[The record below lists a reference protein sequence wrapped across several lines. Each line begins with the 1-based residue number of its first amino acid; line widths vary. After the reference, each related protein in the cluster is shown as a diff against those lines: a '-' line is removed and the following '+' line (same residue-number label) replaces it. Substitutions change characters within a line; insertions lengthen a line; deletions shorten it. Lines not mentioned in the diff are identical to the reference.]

1 MNIRKDIRD
10 AMVEA
15 LASPIDGFNARLA
28 AVAGEYGIQPFDFD
42 FGSDS
47 YNFLQ
52 AFYGVPEDVE
62 LSAIR
67 QWPAMA
73 LYTTNATRN
82 GLQKGVGFSGAVQA
96 HVDIYLR
103 YRLRDESVTDMETRD
118 TESIADAV
126 EDALLSVFQRRGL
139 AWPTGCTYNGEIN
152 CDRDPVVLYGDG
164 YLQRLPTQLRFEV
177 NR

>member
-1 MNIRKDIRD
+1 MNIRKDIRV
-10 AMVEA
+10 AMVAA
-15 LASPIDGFNARLA
+15 LADSTLGFNARLA
-28 AVAGEYGIQPFDFD
+28 AVAGEYAIQPFELD
-42 FGSDS
+42 FGPDS

-67 QWPAMA
+67 QWPAMV

-82 GLQKGVGFSGAVQA
+82 GQQKSVGFSGSVQA
-96 HVDIYLR
+96 HIDIYLR
-103 YRLRDESVTDMETRD
+103 YRLRDETVVDIETRD
-118 TESIADAV
+118 PESIADAV

-139 AWPTGCTYNGEIN
+139 AWPTGCTYNGDIN

-164 YLQRLPTQLRFEV
+164 YLQRLATQLKFEV